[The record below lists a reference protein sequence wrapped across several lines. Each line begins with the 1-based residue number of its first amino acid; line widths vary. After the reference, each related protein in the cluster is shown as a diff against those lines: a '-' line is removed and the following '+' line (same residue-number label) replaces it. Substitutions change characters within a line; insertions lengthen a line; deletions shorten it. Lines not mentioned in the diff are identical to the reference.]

1 MRGNV
6 RLTLYRGAWY
16 ATWLE
21 DGQTRRRALRAK
33 DRNAAEHALADFKA
47 VLAGPIETVRGIVE
61 AFIADRAGRQY
72 LDRTLFCWKRLE
84 PHFGDLR
91 SKDITRQKCRVYIA
105 ARRGSG
111 AADGTIIKELAT
123 LKAALRWHDRNTP
136 AVIEMPPAPPPR
148 DRYLTREEYRA
159 LRDAAKW
166 IPHCELFVVLAYST
180 AGRAGAI
187 LELTW
192 DRVDFDRGIIHL
204 GEAVGV
210 KGRASVPM
218 TDSAREAL
226 QRARKAALTDYVIEY
241 GGKPV
246 RKIRATFLA
255 AAKRAGLDG
264 ISPHVLRHTAAIHMA
279 EAGIPLTEIAQYLG
293 HRNLSVTYRT
303 YARYSPDY
311 LRKAANVLE

>member
-1 MRGNV
+1 MRGNA
-6 RLTLYRGAWY
+6 RLTLYRGSWY

-21 DGQTRRRALRAK
+21 DGQTKRRSLRTK
-33 DRNAAEHALADFKA
+33 DRGTAEHALADFRIA
-47 VLAGPIETVRGIVE
+47 LSGPIETVGQIME

-72 LDRTLFCWKRLE
+72 SDRMLFCWNRLE

-91 SKDITRQKCRVYIA
+91 PKDVTRHRCRVYIS

-123 LKAALRWHDRNTP
+123 LKAGLRWHDRNTP
-136 AVIEMPPAPPPR
+136 AAIEMPTQPAPK
-148 DRYLTREEYRA
+148 DRYLTREEYRR
-159 LRDAAKW
+159 LRDAARW
-166 IPHCELFVVLAYST
+166 IPHCELFVVLAYTT

-204 GEAVGV
+204 GEAVGT

-218 TDSAREAL
+218 TDSAREIL
-226 QRARKAALTDYVIEY
+226 MQARRAALTDHVIEY
-241 GGKPV
+241 GGKPI

-255 AAKRAGLDG
+255 AAKRAGLED
-264 ISPHVLRHTAAIHMA
+264 ISPHVLRHTAAVHMA
-279 EAGIPLTEIAQYLG
+279 EAGVPITEIAQYLG
-293 HRNLSVTYRT
+293 HRNVSTTYRT
-303 YARYSPDY
+303 YARYSPGY
-311 LRKAANVLE
+311 LRKAAEALE